1 MEGATNPVSHGGL
14 HGLQCSL
21 HQSLLP
27 RSTFERFK
35 CKNYLNKLAFS
46 SGNADMDEGT
56 ILKTER
62 ERVNKCQRE
71 REMVRKRV

>member
-1 MEGATNPVSHGGL
+1 MKNHRWDSNLGL
-14 HGLQCSL
+14 EQTRNGRCHES
-21 HQSLLP
+21 SEPWRPPWPSMFFTSKP

-62 ERVNKCQRE
+62 E
-71 REMVRKRV
+71 